1 MSCVNYVIEK
11 NVTKHKLRQTGLEEL
26 TPKLIKELLEQRKV
40 ESQSCY
46 AISGVDFS
54 RNNDL

>member
-26 TPKLIKELLEQRKV
+26 TPKQRKV

-54 RNNDL
+54 GNNDL